1 MVYVA
6 TFLILHISFS
16 LICAF
21 TTVGARGKSTLEMS
35 AMERKLLRGEA
46 TIGDK
51 LGLFFFNLMNGW
63 LFPPFHI
70 ASALVYGI
78 YKVLL

>member
-1 MVYVA
+1 MAYVV

-16 LICAF
+16 FICAF
-21 TTVGARGKSTLEMS
+21 TTMGARRKRTLDMT

-51 LGLFFFNLMNGW
+51 LGLFLFNFMKGW

-70 ASALVYGI
+70 ASALVYGV